1 MITKIQGH
9 KTFFSTGNGQLKDS
23 QKNVIFLHGAG
34 MDHTVFVMP
43 SRYFARHNFNVYAFD
58 LPCHGLSEGLIC
70 ENIDAFADWLASAVN
85 ELGIATAAIVGHSMG
100 SLIALN
106 FAARYPKRT
115 RTLSLLGTSTPM
127 PVSDAL
133 LSAAKENEHDAIDM
147 ANTWSH
153 SAFGQ
158 LGGNETP
165 GICMKMIGQRLLEKA
180 PDNIF
185 YKDLNACNQ
194 FKDGET
200 LAKRIDSKTL
210 VVVGNQDKMTA
221 PLNALRV
228 AEIVPNSKVREIEN
242 CGHSM
247 LSEQPNAVL
256 DALITIV

>member
-70 ENIDAFADWLASAVN
+70 EDIDSFADWLASAVN

-133 LSAAKENEHDAIDM
+133 LSAAKENDHDAIDM
-147 ANTWSH
+147 A
-153 SAFGQ
+153 
-158 LGGNETP
+158 
-165 GICMKMIGQRLLEKA
+165 
-180 PDNIF
+180 
-185 YKDLNACNQ
+185 
-194 FKDGET
+194 
-200 LAKRIDSKTL
+200 
-210 VVVGNQDKMTA
+210 
-221 PLNALRV
+221 
-228 AEIVPNSKVREIEN
+228 
-242 CGHSM
+242 
-247 LSEQPNAVL
+247 LS
-256 DALITIV
+256 LIHI